1 MTRQCPQWVERK
13 RSHLKVPA
21 GSAPHLDHIEVGRP
35 LMLQACELGVAQC
48 AMQVFLTLV
57 QRCRI
62 IGIDHRFLAKSSVI
76 QMFNVHHW
84 ITLTFRAA
92 KESR

>member
-1 MTRQCPQWVERK
+1 
-13 RSHLKVPA
+13 
-21 GSAPHLDHIEVGRP
+21 
-35 LMLQACELGVAQC
+35 MLQARELGVTQC
-48 AMQVFLTLV
+48 PMQVCLTLV
-57 QRCRI
+57 QCCRI
-62 IGIDHRFLAKSSVI
+62 IGIDHRLLAKSSVI